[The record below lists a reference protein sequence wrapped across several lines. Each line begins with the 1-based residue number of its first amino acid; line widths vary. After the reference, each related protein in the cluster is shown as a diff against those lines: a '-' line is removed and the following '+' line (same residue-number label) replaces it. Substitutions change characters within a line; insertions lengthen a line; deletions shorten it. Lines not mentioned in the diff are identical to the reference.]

1 LWRERGF
8 EFSEFF
14 WLGWAAL
21 AGVVLAEIALLIELV
36 LSSAMGPGFFRLLF
50 LWPVWLAITL
60 SDVLFASGLFR
71 GTGFE
76 IAPIT
81 GLIGALIFA
90 GTAALLDIVPSAR
103 DRLRLTIV
111 VVWIAGI
118 VFTWASWS
126 LVRSAEPFTSG
137 SRAEVVSRSINNY
150 DPRADWHRVIQRV
163 VVHGYTA
170 EIETLLH
177 PGDTKAAQPIC
188 AAVANAKT
196 SGGLHLATAWV
207 RTVDGEVLCGG
218 SA

>member
-8 EFSEFF
+8 EFREFF

-60 SDVLFASGLFR
+60 SDVLFASGLFH
-71 GTGFE
+71 GTGLE
-76 IAPIT
+76 IVPIT
-81 GLIGALIFA
+81 GVIGALIFA

-150 DPRADWHRVIQRV
+150 DPRADWHRSIQRIA
-163 VVHGYTA
+163 VHGYTV
-170 EIETLLH
+170 EIGTLLH
-177 PGDTKAAQPIC
+177 PGDTKEVRLICVAA
-188 AAVANAKT
+188 ANAKT
-196 SGGLHLATAWV
+196 SGDLHLATAWV
-207 RTVDGEVLCGG
+207 RSIDGEVLCGG